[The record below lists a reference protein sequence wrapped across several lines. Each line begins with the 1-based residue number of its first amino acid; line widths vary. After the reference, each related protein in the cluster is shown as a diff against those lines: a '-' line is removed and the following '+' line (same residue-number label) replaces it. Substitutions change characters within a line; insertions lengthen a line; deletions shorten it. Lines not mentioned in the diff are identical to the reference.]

1 MNGKI
6 KHLLL
11 NKLIQPKIGSSLE
24 VLPVV
29 DSSNNYAMRQ
39 IYDGKAE
46 HGFAYMALQQT
57 CGKGQREKG
66 WHTGENTNLAL
77 SIVLQP
83 YHLKIKDQFLLNAF
97 VSNTLIGFLNQ
108 INISCTIKWPNDIYY
123 ADRKAAGILIENII
137 QGKNWKYTVVG
148 IGLNVNEELFS
159 ADVTNAI
166 SLKQIKNEEQ
176 DIYKIA
182 TSFLNFIEQEWIGFI
197 NNPTLEIET
206 LNKHLYKKNE
216 LVKFKQGAK
225 VFTIIIKQVATN
237 GKLVCGENKEY
248 EFNFGEVEWVM
259 K

>member
-1 MNGKI
+1 LNGKI

-11 NKLIQPKIGSSLE
+11 NKLIQPKIGNFLE

-29 DSSNNYAMRQ
+29 DSSNNYAMQQ

-46 HGFAYMALQQT
+46 NGFAYMALQQT
-57 CGKGQREKG
+57 NGKGQREKV
-66 WHTGENTNLAL
+66 WHTGENKNLAL

-97 VSNTLIGFLNQ
+97 ISNTIIAFLLQ
-108 INISCTIKWPNDIYY
+108 KNILCTIKWPNDIYY

-137 QGKNWKYTVVG
+137 QGENWKYAVVG
-148 IGLNVNEELFS
+148 IGLNVNEEAFN
-159 ADVTNAI
+159 VEIVNAI
-166 SLKQIKNEEQ
+166 SLKQITGKEQ
-176 DIYKIA
+176 DVYKIA
-182 TSFLNFIEQEWIGFI
+182 TAFLNFMEKEWVAFTTNTTIV
-197 NNPTLEIET
+197 IET

-225 VFTIIIKQVATN
+225 TFTTIIKKVQPN
-237 GKLVCGENKEY
+237 GKLICGDSEEY

-259 K
+259 